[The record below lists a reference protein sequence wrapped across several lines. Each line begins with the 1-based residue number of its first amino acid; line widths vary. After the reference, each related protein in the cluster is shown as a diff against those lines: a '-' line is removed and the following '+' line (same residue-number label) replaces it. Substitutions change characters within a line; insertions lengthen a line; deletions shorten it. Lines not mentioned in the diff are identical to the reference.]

1 MHCGPSKSAGRS
13 SGGHCG
19 VATNRASTGCS
30 STPGEHADASG
41 LLNHQNPLL
50 PALLSIDL
58 EQEGRLD
65 DHEERLEELE
75 AAVAARDDQER
86 APTGR
91 EPVTIFSI
99 STAKASSAVPFLRPE
114 FWWCRS
120 GCTDGLDERITDD
133 RRRSCRCRRRSAAD
147 ATASPPPA
155 GFVGRWLAVNRSADS
170 RGRPDAPRNH
180 ASRRII
186 LTNSLYG

>member
-30 STPGEHADASG
+30 STPREHADASG

-75 AAVAARDDQER
+75 AAVAARDDQE
-86 APTGR
+86 
-91 EPVTIFSI
+91 S
-99 STAKASSAVPFLRPE
+99 
-114 FWWCRS
+114 
-120 GCTDGLDERITDD
+120 
-133 RRRSCRCRRRSAAD
+133 
-147 ATASPPPA
+147 SPP
-155 GFVGRWLAVNRSADS
+155 
-170 RGRPDAPRNH
+170 DANP
-180 ASRRII
+180 
-186 LTNSLYG
+186 